1 MENLKRQ
8 IINLIIERTMEYLSN
23 KIITEENI
31 DKIVNDVMNMIK
43 SIDKEEVKKIVE
55 LGLCGAV
62 YVKVKSKSDEF

>member
-1 MENLKRQ
+1 MEDLKRQ

-55 LGLCGAV
+55 LG
-62 YVKVKSKSDEF
+62 VKSKNDEF

>member
-1 MENLKRQ
+1 MEDLKRQ

-55 LGLCGAV
+55 LGVCGAV
-62 YVKVKSKSDEF
+62 YVKVKSKKDEF

>member
-1 MENLKRQ
+1 MEYLKRQ

-31 DKIVNDVMNMIK
+31 DKIVNDVMNIFK

-55 LGLCGAV
+55 LVVCGAV
-62 YVKVKSKSDEF
+62 YDKVKSKSDEF

>member
-1 MENLKRQ
+1 MEDLKRQ

-31 DKIVNDVMNMIK
+31 DKIVNDVMNIFK
-43 SIDKEEVKKIVE
+43 SIDMEEVKKIVE
-55 LGLCGAV
+55 LVVCGAV

>member
-1 MENLKRQ
+1 MKDLKQQ

-23 KIITEENI
+23 KVITEENI

-55 LGLCGAV
+55 LGVCGAV
-62 YVKVKSKSDEF
+62 LVKIKSKNDEF

>member
-1 MENLKRQ
+1 MEDLKRQ

-31 DKIVNDVMNMIK
+31 DKIVNDVMNIFK

-55 LGLCGAV
+55 LGVWC
-62 YVKVKSKSDEF
+62 SIC